1 MADAASGAVLPFSVG
16 GALNSDAVGLR
27 GRGGSGGQS
36 RIASLPMTIVHSSD
50 CTDDF
55 LVIGGMRVCS
65 KLQTVGGGNG
75 RSGGPSTTPSE
86 EAADQAEHVT
96 LGSSTTSTASVGGGG
111 DDLTTVDG
119 GAGNGTRNGE
129 LHEML
134 DESVPSNGGEQIVQQ
149 DSSPLRRPHRRADYT
164 AAAQQGQPDP
174 HQYFFSDPR
183 LGPSRTRAN
192 KRNTAGAGATA
203 NHLMAIDST
212 PGPFQLR
219 FVSNGVNNARGFYLA
234 YRQNPCRF

>member
-16 GALNSDAVGLR
+16 GVLGESSSGGR
-27 GRGGSGGQS
+27 GRGGQS
-36 RIASLPMTIVHSSD
+36 RIASDTSRLPMLHSTD
-50 CTDDF
+50 CNDDF

-65 KLQTVGGGNG
+65 KLPGSNGGRNGN
-75 RSGGPSTTPSE
+75 SPSTE
-86 EAADQAEHVT
+86 DGDQAEHVT
-96 LGSSTTSTASVGGGG
+96 LGSSSSTTGGQSVTSS
-111 DDLTTVDG
+111 DAELTTADG
-119 GAGNGTRNGE
+119 GNGTRNGE

-134 DESVPSNGGEQIVQQ
+134 DESSLPGNGGFGGEQVSQQ
-149 DSSPLRRPHRRADYT
+149 DTSPLRRPHRRADYT
-164 AAAQQGQPDP
+164 MGKQQQEQPNQ

-183 LGPSRTRAN
+183 LSPSRTRSN
-192 KRNTAGAGATA
+192 KRNAAPVPAA